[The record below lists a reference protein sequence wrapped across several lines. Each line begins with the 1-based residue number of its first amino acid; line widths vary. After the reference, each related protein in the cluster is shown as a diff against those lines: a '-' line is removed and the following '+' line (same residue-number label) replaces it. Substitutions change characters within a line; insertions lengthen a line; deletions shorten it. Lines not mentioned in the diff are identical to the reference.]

1 MVSSAAPQPVVVGIG
16 EILWDDLPSGRFLG
30 GAPANFAY
38 HAGTLGADAVIVS
51 AVGDDEAGKDIL
63 ETLRRHGMRRDH
75 VSVIAA
81 VPTGRVTAAS
91 LGTVVPSR
99 ERIEE
104 GVRTLQGRVAVKSPE
119 AEMRLLKRALDVE
132 LETGA
137 FYARVVNELP
147 PEGRR
152 LFEPFLVIERGHQAI
167 VQAEMNAV
175 SGNGFWFDFPEINLE
190 G

>member
-1 MVSSAAPQPVVVGIG
+1 MNIEEAIQTAIAYEKRVVQVYEESARA
-16 EILWDDLPSGRFLG
+16 SGDPAGRRIFGVLG
-30 GAPANFAY
+30 KEERSHVAY
-38 HAGTLGADAVIVS
+38 LTA
-51 AVGDDEAGKDIL
+51 KL
-63 ETLRRHGMRRDH
+63 EEWT
-75 VSVIAA
+75 S
-81 VPTGRVTAAS
+81 TGRVTAAS